1 MHVDV
6 LYQEILEEIYARLPM
21 FTRIGAAAYKPDL
34 GNIVALCEALG
45 NPQKKFKSIHIA
57 GTNGKGS
64 CSHMLAAILQEAGY
78 KTGLYTSPHIQDFR
92 ERIRIQGEM
101 MAKEDIVHF
110 YTSNKSLID
119 QIQPSFFEVTVALA
133 FYYFAKEQVDVAVVE
148 VGLGGLLDST
158 NILIPEVS
166 VITNIS
172 LDHMQFLG
180 DTLPLIAEQK
190 AGIIKEGI
198 PVVIGETLPETERIF
213 FARSIKQKAPIFFS
227 ERHWSVI
234 STHAEAGNQKIR
246 MLDLGH
252 QQLLDIEMDLTG
264 AYQALN
270 LRTVCTTIQVLN
282 QLGWKISSDRMQQA
296 LRSVKI
302 RTGLLGRFD
311 QIRSQP
317 TVILDVSHNEAGI
330 VWAIRQFENFDA
342 QRKLVLLGMVADK
355 DIDKILKLF
364 PAHWEYVFT
373 QAQIPRALPYTQLQ
387 EQAARYQLK
396 GMAIPTVTQ
405 ALREIYS
412 KMHEHDALL
421 VTGSFFTLEEAYSF
435 FHSN

>member
-92 ERIRIQGEM
+92 ERIRIQGEI

-234 STHAEAGNQKIR
+234 STHAEAGKQKIR
-246 MLDLGH
+246 MLDLAH

-302 RTGLLGRFD
+302 KTGLLGRFD

>member
-234 STHAEAGNQKIR
+234 STHAEAGKQKIR

-296 LRSVKI
+296 LRTVKI

>member
-1 MHVDV
+1 MHVNV

-234 STHAEAGNQKIR
+234 STHAEAGKQKIR
-246 MLDLGH
+246 MLDLGQ

>member
-101 MAKEDIVHF
+101 MAKEDIVKF

-234 STHAEAGNQKIR
+234 STHAEAGKQKIR
-246 MLDLGH
+246 MLDLGQ
-252 QQLLDIEMDLTG
+252 QQLLDIKMDLTG

-302 RTGLLGRFD
+302 KTGLLGRFD